1 MSLKEF
7 LKEEREERKTRK
19 LQKKLAKKSPKTK
32 EQKYYK
38 IAGIIVGVLITFGA
52 LFSSCKNCGGFEF
65 NWSEAVGI
73 TDEMI
78 VELKKPVDEN
88 LLFID
93 GKITK
98 EDYDSCIETLNLN
111 EANIL
116 ENDEITGPTGDF
128 ILNSKEVGALV
139 NGMFSTGDSVYF
151 DILNFKIFY
160 EDNYY
165 FEESIVKVNLDDVI
179 SGQDLPIVYIQS
191 TSKVDILSGELCVL
205 STNLQ
210 INMLEED
217 MNNRIIEILK
227 GYAGFN
233 SVNGVNN
240 MINLAIG
247 LFTRSINTSIA
258 FIDDGIEF
266 KV

>member
-65 NWSEAVGI
+65 NWTEAVGI

-98 EDYDSCIETLNLN
+98 EDYDSCIATLNLN
-111 EANIL
+111 EVNIL
-116 ENDEITGPTGDF
+116 ENDEISGPNENF
-128 ILNSKEVGALV
+128 ILSSKEVGSLV
-139 NGMFSTGDSVYF
+139 NGMLSTGDSVYF
-151 DILNFKIFY
+151 DILNFKIPIT
-160 EDNYY
+160 DNIDYLNKIS
-165 FEESIVKVNLDDVI
+165 SILRKIDLKIQKETDMLDLYIRQKSFFLKNL
-179 SGQDLPIVYIQS
+179 
-191 TSKVDILSGELCVL
+191 
-205 STNLQ
+205 
-210 INMLEED
+210 
-217 MNNRIIEILK
+217 
-227 GYAGFN
+227 
-233 SVNGVNN
+233 
-240 MINLAIG
+240 
-247 LFTRSINTSIA
+247 
-258 FIDDGIEF
+258 FI
-266 KV
+266 